1 MRIGKRITFFI
12 VIILGFFAIVSTT
25 FAAPAYTFESNWSVT
40 VNFAGNTPHAKLL
53 VEVWKYDANT
63 LALLNTYSEAH
74 TLNCTVPAGVQ
85 IFDEE
90 AHFDGSAGIECALPS
105 IQEIVY
111 DLTKGDYKLPDECT
125 CKTGAVV
132 WSDAKLRPNMS
143 GTDWDNPIATMADIQ
158 FSSPITSNLLLR
170 SNLEMTVDGITAVST
185 PFAAPKTNSL
195 LEGSFDE
202 INPYGVPFYFYIIDL
217 IADGNNLNTSPAD
230 HNAPLLISNV
240 QPTLTIGYDPA
251 TMEGF
256 HGSMSELF
264 VDPGCFGNGG
274 Y

>member
-1 MRIGKRITFFI
+1 MRIGKRIPFII
-12 VIILGFFAIVSTT
+12 VIILGFFAVVSSA
-25 FAAPAYTFESNWSVT
+25 FAAPVVTFESNWAVT
-40 VNFAGNTPHAKLL
+40 VDFAGNTPNAELL

-63 LALLNTYSEAH
+63 LVLLDTYSETH
-74 TLNCTVPAGVQ
+74 TLNCNVPAGVK
-85 IFDEE
+85 IFGDK
-90 AHFDGSAGIECALPS
+90 AYFDGSAGIECALPS

-111 DLTKGDYKLPDECT
+111 DLTKGEYKLPDECT

-132 WSDAKLRPNMS
+132 WADAQLRPNMS
-143 GTDWDNPIATMADIQ
+143 GKDWDNPIATMADIH
-158 FSSPITSNLLLR
+158 FSSPIAANLHLR
-170 SNLEMTVDGITAVST
+170 SNLEMTVDAVTAVST
-185 PFAAPKTNSL
+185 PYNAPKTNSL

-217 IADGNNLNTSPAD
+217 IADGNNLDTAPAD

-240 QPTLTIGYDPA
+240 QPTLTIGYDSA
-251 TMEGF
+251 AMEGF